1 MSDSSLPANGAEP
14 IAGAPTNSR
23 PTGAVLI
30 QGTAQVGQWLSAAQT
45 LNDPDL
51 IPATGTAGAIS
62 YQWRAN
68 GAIIAGATGAS
79 YRLTEADL
87 GKRISVTASYTD
99 LGGTLERVSSATTAT
114 VGAAVEFASF
124 VALPRLRIKTSLG
137 DLVIELESDRAPV
150 TVANFQRY
158 VDSNFYDG
166 TEFHR
171 IISTFMAQG
180 GGYDY
185 TGGAYVYKSPPY
197 SAITL
202 EKTSSTGLSNLAGT
216 LAMART
222 SAANSATS
230 QFFVNFVDNTF
241 LDSARAS
248 DGNGYAVFGRVVDA
262 GNTLTQLKQVPV
274 VANGSGE
281 VSQPTSAISIFD
293 IVAEPA
299 AATTLPTGK
308 VRISGTP
315 VQGQTLLAISSLAD
329 ADGIPAA
336 GQTGALSYYWKADGV
351 IIPSAL
357 SQSLTLSA
365 AMVGKTL
372 TAEVSYTDL
381 KGTSGHVGS
390 ASVLV
395 GNLNDLPSGRVSLS
409 GTVAAGSTLTASQ
422 NLADLDGMPAASAIN
437 WQWKANGSPIA
448 GANASSYTLS
458 AADLGKSITAT
469 ASYTDLRGTAESVT
483 SAAAGMVDSLI
494 YPTLPRVWLRT
505 NYGDILLELE
515 AQKAPVTVAN
525 FVRYVTDGFYANT
538 VFHRI
543 ISGFMAQGGG
553 YTITSNQYTPKP
565 ATYAAIDLE
574 KTSTT
579 GLSNLTGT
587 IAMARTNL
595 PKSATSEFFI
605 NFNDNLFLDAAQQ
618 PDGNGYAVFGRTVDG
633 MATLGQLSQIPV
645 ANNGAGEISLPTVAT
660 VVYGAYYDAAA
671 PAGQV
676 LITGSAA
683 QGQTL
688 VASNNLVDPD
698 GSLSV
703 LFYQW
708 KANGVAIAGAT
719 GSSFTPGQAQ
729 VGKAI
734 TVAAIYQD
742 GKSALGY
749 VASSATATVAN
760 LNDQPTGEVTI
771 SGATEQ
777 GRTLTASHTL
787 ADLDGI
793 PTSGTNAIRYQWF
806 ADGVAIDA
814 ATGSSLKLSAAL
826 AGKSLSVSA
835 SYTDNAGSAQ
845 SVSSQATPPVLSA
858 AITGDVYH
866 WKSHALM
873 SGVMVALQAPGSAA
887 DAPAL
892 AVARSGIDGAWAVDG
907 LDFDALYALSA
918 ARTAN
923 ASECAVAITSADAL
937 AALKLV
943 AGRTVNAD
951 ADGPGALAPLPA
963 SPYQLIAA
971 DVNLDGQVT
980 AQDAQDILAMAVGKA
995 GARAPVWRFIDES
1008 QPLWNGAA
1016 GSSSVTA
1023 TAVPQSFARP
1033 QAQAGAS
1040 GSHHWVAVLGGD
1052 VDGSW
1057 TPVDSGT
1064 VSAAGFDQLKP
1075 DYFRALG
1082 LEGGALAQW
1091 GLLA

>member
-1 MSDSSLPANGAEP
+1 MSDSSLSASGAEP
-14 IAGAPTNSR
+14 LPAAPTNSR

-30 QGTAQVGQWLSAAQT
+30 QGAAQVGHWLSASHT
-45 LNDPDL
+45 LSDPNF
-51 IPATGTAGAIS
+51 IPATGSGAIS

-68 GAIIAGATGAS
+68 GAAIAGATGAS

-87 GKRISVTASYTD
+87 GKRITVTASYTD
-99 LGGTLERVSSATTAT
+99 AGGTAERVNSATTAA
-114 VGAAVEFASF
+114 VAAAIDYASF

-137 DLVIELESDRAPV
+137 DLVIELESDRAPI

-158 VDSNFYDG
+158 VDSNFYYG

-171 IISTFMAQG
+171 ILSTFMAQG

-185 TGGAYVYKSPPY
+185 TGGAYVYKTPTY

-248 DGNGYAVFGRVVDA
+248 DGNGYAVFGRVVD
-262 GNTLTQLKQVPV
+262 GGSTLAQLKQVAV
-274 VANGSGE
+274 VNNGSGE
-281 VSQPTSAISIFD
+281 ISQPTSAISLLD

-299 AATTLPTGK
+299 AATALPTGK

-315 VQGQTLLAISSLAD
+315 VQGQTLLALSTLAD
-329 ADGIPAA
+329 ADGIPGA
-336 GQTGALSYYWKADGV
+336 GLTGALSYYWKADGV
-351 IIPSAL
+351 IIPGAL
-357 SQSLTLSA
+357 AQSLTLTSSMA
-365 AMVGKTL
+365 GKTL

-381 KGTSGHVGS
+381 KGASGHVGS
-390 ASVLV
+390 ASVVV

-422 NLADLDGMPAASAIN
+422 NLADLDGMPAASAIG

-483 SAAAGMVDSLI
+483 SAAAGTVDSLMV
-494 YPTLPRVWLRT
+494 YPALPRVWLRT

-515 AQKAPVTVAN
+515 AQKAPITVAN
-525 FVRYVTDGFYANT
+525 FVRYVTDGFYTNT

-553 YTITSNQYTPKP
+553 YTITSNQYTSKA
-565 ATYAAIDLE
+565 ATYPAIDLE
-574 KTSTT
+574 KTSIT
-579 GLSNLTGT
+579 GLSNVAGT
-587 IAMARTNL
+587 IAMARSSL
-595 PKSATSEFFI
+595 PKSATSEFFL

-633 MATLGQLSQIPV
+633 MATLGLLSQIPV
-645 ANNGAGEISLPTVAT
+645 ANNGAGEVSLPTVAT
-660 VVYGAYYDAAA
+660 VLYGAYYDAAA

-719 GSSFTPGQAQ
+719 GSSFTLGQAQ
-729 VGKAI
+729 AGKAI
-734 TVAAIYQD
+734 TVAAVYQD
-742 GKSALGY
+742 GKSAFGY
-749 VASSATATVAN
+749 VTSGATATVAN
-760 LNDQPTGEVTI
+760 LNDQPTGEITI
-771 SGATEQ
+771 SGQAEQ

-793 PTSGTNAIRYQWF
+793 PSSGANAIRYQWS

-835 SYTDNAGSAQ
+835 SYTDNAGNAQ
-845 SVSSQATPPVLSA
+845 SVSSTATPPVLSA
-858 AITGDVYH
+858 AVTGDVYH

-873 SGVMVALQAPGSAA
+873 SGVTVALQAPGSAA
-887 DAPAL
+887 DTPPL
-892 AVARSGIDGAWAVDG
+892 AVARSGIDGAWAAEG
-907 LDFDALYALSA
+907 LDFDALYQLSA
-918 ARTAN
+918 SRTAN
-923 ASECAVAITSADAL
+923 ASECAQAITSADAL

-943 AGRTVNAD
+943 MGRSVNAD
-951 ADGPGALAPLPA
+951 TDGPGALAPLPA
-963 SPYQLIAA
+963 SPYQLLAA

-980 AQDAQDILAMAVGKA
+980 TQDAQDILAMAVGKT

-1008 QPLWNGAA
+1008 QPLWNSATGA
-1016 GSSSVTA
+1016 SSVTA
-1023 TAVPQSFARP
+1023 AAVPQSFARP
-1033 QAQAGAS
+1033 QAQAGA
-1040 GSHHWVAVLGGD
+1040 GESHHWVAVLVGD

-1064 VSAAGFDQLKP
+1064 VSTAGYDQLKS

-1082 LEGGALAQW
+1082 LEGSALAQW